1 MVANAT
7 TTATSSQRASGDIA
21 LPLLRD
27 SIEATIAAE
36 RARLMKEA
44 GLTVGPIQHFK
55 RPVERNFTRAERGKV
70 TIWLGGLTLRHEQLI
85 VAGLEGL
92 GYKVGL
98 IPTPV
103 KADFQAGKEFGNN
116 GQCNP
121 TYFTVGALVNH
132 LKRMRDEQ
140 GIPLEQ
146 ILSDHVFIT
155 AGACGPC
162 RFGMYEAE
170 YRLALRNSGF
180 DGFRVLLFQ
189 QSGGLDQAAVEA
201 GLEFNLNFFLSLL
214 NAMFMGDILNEVAYQ
229 IRPYEVV
236 PGQTNAVF
244 DKCIKICQEALRKKN
259 YDEVH
264 QGALARILA
273 KIAPVKG
280 PADAAKFLD
289 QLRGTY
295 YAEVFAEC
303 AKIINEEIEVDWLR
317 AKPIVKVTGEF
328 WAQTTEGDGNFR
340 MFPFLE
346 GEGAEVLVE
355 PVATWICY
363 MLHQAGLKA
372 ADRKG
377 INEASTQVDPS
388 RDRDGVGSVSR
399 WNIKARLAAEIAF
412 RKKMF
417 TFDLAEKIIK
427 HEYNKLREAI
437 GGTAHELANQLE
449 LTRAGHPYYNSRAG
463 GGEGHLEVAKNI
475 YYSSKDLAHMVLSL
489 KPFGCMPSTQSDGA
503 QAAVVSH
510 YKDIIYIPIETSGEG
525 DINAHSR
532 VQMALGEAKVKC
544 KEEFK
549 RAIAA
554 TGYTL
559 EQIRD
564 YVAREENRDLRRP
577 LLHVTHRKGVVGK
590 AANFVL
596 DVAERMKKEGVG
608 LRKQNAS
615 TGSEPDFACASA

>member
-1 MVANAT
+1 MVAP
-7 TTATSSQRASGDIA
+7 ASPARNPVSNRSD
-21 LPLLRD
+21 LPLPLMAD
-27 SIEATIAAE
+27 SIEATLQAE
-36 RARLMKEA
+36 RERMLKEA
-44 GLTVGPIQHFK
+44 GIRVGPVSHFK
-55 RPVERNFTRAERGKV
+55 RPTERAFTKAERGQV
-70 TIWLGGLTLRHEQLI
+70 TIWLGGLTLRHELLI

-103 KADFQAGKEFGNN
+103 KADFQAGKEYGNN

-132 LKRMRDEQ
+132 LKRMRDEE

-146 ILSDHVFIT
+146 ILSDHLFIT

-180 DGFRVLLFQ
+180 DGFRVMLFQ

-229 IRPYEVV
+229 IRPYEVE
-236 PGQTNAVF
+236 PGKTNEVF
-244 DKCIKICQEALRKKN
+244 KKCVDICQEALRKRD
-259 YDEVH
+259 YDEIHGGV
-264 QGALARILA
+264 LSKLLS
-273 KIAPVKG
+273 KVAPVKT
-280 PADAAKFLD
+280 PADAAKFID
-289 QLRGTY
+289 QLKGTY
-295 YAEVFAEC
+295 YADVFDQCRKLIE
-303 AKIINEEIEVDWLR
+303 EEIEVDFLR
-317 AKPIVKVTGEF
+317 PKPIVKVTGEF
-328 WAQTTEGDGNFR
+328 WAQTTEGDGNFK

-346 GEGAEVLVE
+346 SEGAEVLVE

-372 ADRKG
+372 KDRSGLREDGTSIPAWSLK
-377 INEASTQVDPS
+377 EKLASELD
-388 RDRDGVGSVSR
+388 
-399 WNIKARLAAEIAF
+399 I
-412 RKKMF
+412 RKKLF
-417 TFDLAEKIIK
+417 TFGLAEKIII
-427 HEYNKLREAI
+427 HEYDKLREAI
-437 GGTAHELANQLE
+437 GGTVHELAPQME

-475 YYSSKDLAHMVLSL
+475 YYSSKDMAHMVLSL

-503 QAAVVSH
+503 QAAVTSH
-510 YKDIIYIPIETSGEG
+510 FKDIIYIPIETSGEG

-532 VQMALGEAKVKC
+532 VQMALGEAKIKT
-544 KEEFK
+544 KDEFK
-549 RAIAA
+549 RAVER

-559 EQIRD
+559 EQIREF
-564 YVAREENRDLRRP
+564 VALPENRDLRSP
-577 LLHVTHRKGVVGK
+577 LLHVSHHKGVIGK

-596 DVAERMKKEGVG
+596 DVAERMKRAGVDATRSEE
-608 LRKQNAS
+608 LAS
-615 TGSEPDFACASA
+615 V